1 MIYPANISYIS
12 LHTFTGT
19 SHESPVEMKNEVKSH
34 IDVTLLAPIR
44 SVGDHLLVK
53 GQSPVFCVQTEL
65 QKPSRLKGTRQ
76 DEMN

>member
-1 MIYPANISYIS
+1 
-12 LHTFTGT
+12 
-19 SHESPVEMKNEVKSH
+19 MKNEVKSH